1 MFPSISSR
9 IRIPALR
16 ALVLLVW
23 LLGIPGLRPAFHH
36 HQLTNLSEF
45 EQMQMVEHLKF
56 YPHPESQDTEK
67 LHLHWLVLL
76 DGSPTEAFPNS
87 AISSERA
94 LLSPS
99 IESDTASEFFFPID
113 GAYSVSFCD
122 SVLDCRSA
130 TLPTGAGHFN
140 ANEPLLVP
148 IHSRFDA
155 YATALYTSAY
165 L

>member
-1 MFPSISSR
+1 MSPSISSR

-16 ALVLLVW
+16 VLVLLVW

-36 HQLTNLSEF
+36 HQLTNLSEL
-45 EQMQMVEHLKF
+45 EQIQMVEHLKF

-76 DGSPTEAFPNS
+76 DGSPIQVLPNS
-87 AISSERA
+87 SISSELA

-99 IESDTASEFFFPID
+99 IESETASEFLFPID
-113 GAYSVSFCD
+113 DAYGVFFCD
-122 SVLDCRSA
+122 SVLDCPRA
-130 TLPTGAGHFN
+130 TLPNCAGHLN
-140 ANEPLLVP
+140 ANEHLLVP